1 MANGKVVEIEDV
13 ETWET
18 TVEKTTDSL
27 QVKFYNS
34 DCPHC
39 HNMLPTFNPMQKNL
53 KGK

>member
-18 TVEKTTDSL
+18 TIEKTTDPVL
-27 QVKFYNS
+27 ARFYNP
-34 DCPHC
+34 DCPHYYI
-39 HNMLPTFNPMQKNL
+39 MLPTFNPMPKNL